1 MNAKTTKKGLSLIEL
16 MIAVAI
22 LVFSLSA
29 LLASY
34 SNIFLLADLARD
46 RSRAAN
52 AVRAKMEE
60 LKKENFSNLDSF
72 NATTFNLDGFSA
84 NDAKGRIEVRTVT
97 GTTDLKEIRV
107 VASFRSRR
115 RIIGEDTNLN
125 GVLNTGEDA
134 NNNGRLD
141 SPVELVT
148 LFVK

>member
-107 VASFRSRR
+107 VASFRSRYQPQR
-115 RIIGEDTNLN
+115 SFEYG
-125 GVLNTGEDA
+125 
-134 NNNGRLD
+134 
-141 SPVELVT
+141 
-148 LFVK
+148 